1 MNSMKKWT
9 TILTAGTL
17 AFVLSAC
24 GQTAEPKEDP
34 MTGEKEEVVVKS
46 ELTAGEVM
54 EKANAA
60 SETQHSLHS
69 DMEIKQKI
77 QMGEGTHDV
86 DSTISMDMILE
97 PLAMHQTVNTQLEG
111 EEVAVEQFI
120 TEDGFFMKDPQ
131 SGSWM
136 KFEDDMYEQITG
148 QIAGAQESPVDFSM
162 YQEYADDFTFEQT
175 NDEYVLTLKGSGEKF
190 TTLMNDMM
198 KQNLPAGADESLL
211 EESDM
216 KVEKVDMKITLDK
229 KTFFTKDFDMDMI
242 MVLEQQ
248 GEQAKITQNIKG
260 TMTKINEIEEI
271 KVPKEILESAVD
283 MSDMMN
289 QQ

>member
-1 MNSMKKWT
+1 MKKWT

-34 MTGEKEEVVVKS
+34 VTGEKEEVVVKS

-60 SETQHSLHS
+60 SETQQSVHS
-69 DMEIKQKI
+69 DMEITQTI
-77 QMGEGTHDV
+77 QMGEETHDV
-86 DSTISMDMILE
+86 NSTIDMDMILE
-97 PLAMHQTVNTQLEG
+97 PLAMHQTINTQIEG
-111 EEVAVEQFI
+111 QEMAIEQYI
-120 TEDGFFMKDPQ
+120 TEEGFFMKDPE

-136 KFEDDMYEQITG
+136 KFEDDMYEEITG

-162 YQEYADDFTFEQT
+162 LQEYADDFTFEQT
-175 NDEYVLTLKGSGEKF
+175 NDEYALALKGSGEKF

-198 KQNLPAGADESLL
+198 KQNMPAGTDESIL
-211 EESDM
+211 EESNM
-216 KVEKVDMKITLDK
+216 KVDKVDMKFTIDK

-242 MVLEQQ
+242 MIIEQQ

-260 TMTKINEIEEI
+260 TMTKVNEIEEI
-271 KVPKEILESAVD
+271 KVPKEVLDSAVD
-283 MSDMMN
+283 MNEVMG